1 VINHLNFMLLGTGNG
16 AVFAALAVA
25 LVMVYRSSG
34 VLNFATG
41 ALALHAAYTY
51 AFLRQGELLIPIP
64 PLPST
69 VDVGGDW
76 GLWPAMMFTVA
87 LEALVGV
94 VLYLVVF
101 RPLRSRAPVT
111 KAVASLGVVA
121 LFTGM
126 IAEQAGTGQVI
137 VKPIFPRKNFEIG
150 SLRFVGDRVFLAV
163 TILAIA
169 FIFAALSRY
178 TRFGLATRASAESE
192 VGALVSGLSP
202 ERIAMINWALS
213 AAVAGLAGILIAP
226 LTPLLPATYTL
237 FVVPAL
243 AAAVLGN
250 FSALL
255 PAAFGGLAIGVLQS
269 WSVYLT
275 NTYKW
280 LPDSGLSEFV
290 PLAIVLVF
298 LLVRGRPLPD
308 RGALVEQTLGRVP
321 RPHSIAKPAVIGGL
335 IGLAALLVF
344 HESYRGAII
353 TGFIFGIFALSFIV
367 ITGFVGQIS
376 LAQVS
381 LGGVA
386 AFLLS
391 HLTTDWGV
399 PFPIAP
405 LIAAAGAAI
414 VGVVVG
420 LPALRIRGLLVAVVT
435 LMLAVTLEAAWF
447 RNPTLS
453 GGAKGGRFV
462 KPPRMFGIDFRIGAG
477 RDFPRIEFGV
487 LCLVVFLGLAC
498 FVAWLRRS
506 RLGSAMLAV
515 RANERSAAAA
525 GISVVRVKL
534 IGFAISSYIAGIAGA
549 LLAYRQPRVTFQS
562 YSALENLNVFTT
574 AFIAGITTVVGAV
587 VMAVIAVGGIV
598 YTAFDRAIEFG
609 NWYEII
615 TGLGLVF
622 AVIFNPEGIAG
633 AMKRDLGKLYRKI
646 RGVQPA
652 PPVLLDLTD
661 VAVTDFEVAAPDGA
675 PVGANLSV
683 RDVSISYSGVIAVNS
698 ASFDV
703 PRGQIVGLIG
713 PNGAGKTTM
722 MDGICGF
729 VRTSGSIVLDRESLD
744 GLPPHRRA
752 QAGIG
757 RTFQALDLYDDLSV
771 YENVVVGQN
780 VGAVKGEVADQ
791 HLEQTLALLGLDA
804 LRDRLVGDLSQ
815 GHRQLASIARSLAG
829 SPKLLLL
836 DEPAAGL
843 DSAESQWLARRLR
856 RVRDSGVT
864 VLLVDHDMNLVL
876 NLCDLIHV
884 LDFGSVIASGSPQE
898 VRKDR
903 RVAEAYLGS
912 GHAPAAD
919 VLPVG
924 AIGEPV
930 PGHQVHGAER

>member
-1 VINHLNFMLLGTGNG
+1 MDHLNFMLLGTGNG
-16 AVFAALAVA
+16 AVYAALAVA

-51 AFLRQGELLIPIP
+51 AFLRHGELLVPIP

-69 VDVGGDW
+69 VDLGRE
-76 GLWPAMMFTVA
+76 LSFWPAMTISVV
-87 LEALVGV
+87 LEALIGV
-94 VLYLVVF
+94 VLYVLVF
-101 RPLRSRAPVT
+101 RPLRNRAPVT
-111 KAVASLGVVA
+111 KAVASLGLVA

-126 IAEQAGTGQVI
+126 IAEQAGNDQV
-137 VKPIFPRKNFEIG
+137 VVAPIFPKKNFEIG
-150 SLRFVGDRVFLAV
+150 GLRFVGDRVFLAL

-169 FIFAALSRY
+169 LAFAALFRF

-192 VGALVSGLSP
+192 VGALVTGLSP
-202 ERIAMINWALS
+202 ERIAIVNWALS
-213 AAVAGLAGILIAP
+213 AAVAGLAGILISP

-250 FSALL
+250 FSALI
-255 PAAFGGLAIGVLQS
+255 PAAFGGLVIGMLQG
-269 WSVYLT
+269 WTVYLT
-275 NTYKW
+275 THYKW
-280 LPDSGLSEFV
+280 LPDSGLSELV
-290 PLAIVLVF
+290 PLVIVLVV
-298 LLVRGRPLPD
+298 LVVRGRPLPD
-308 RGALVEQTLGRVP
+308 RGALLEQTLGHVP
-321 RPHSIAKPAVIGGL
+321 RPRSIARPAIVGAAV
-335 IGLAALLVF
+335 GLAALLLF
-344 HESYRGAII
+344 QDSYRGAII

-367 ITGFVGQIS
+367 ITGYVGQIS

-386 AFLLS
+386 AFMLS

-405 LIAAAGAAI
+405 LIAAAAASI
-414 VGVVVG
+414 VGVVIG

-435 LMLAVTLEAAWF
+435 LMLAVTLEAVWF
-447 RNPTLS
+447 RNPRLS
-453 GGAKGGRFV
+453 GGAAGGRFV
-462 KPPRMFGIDFRIGAG
+462 KAPKLFGIDFQIGSG
-477 RDFPRIEFGV
+477 RDFPRLEFGL
-487 LCLVVFLGLAC
+487 LCLVVFVAIAC

-515 RANERSAAAA
+515 RANERSAAAS

-534 IGFAISSYIAGIAGA
+534 IGFAISSYIAGIAGT
-549 LLAYRQPRVTFQS
+549 LLAYYQPRVTFQS

-574 AFIAGITTVVGAV
+574 AFIAGITSIAGAV
-587 VMAVIAVGGIV
+587 AMAVIALGGIV
-598 YTAFDRAIEFG
+598 YVAFDRAIDFG
-609 NWYEII
+609 HWYEII

-633 AMKRDLGKLYRKI
+633 AMKRDLGKLYRKL
-646 RGVQPA
+646 RGIVPDER
-652 PPVLLDLTD
+652 VVLDLADVDMTD
-661 VAVTDFEVAAPDGA
+661 FAVAPSDGAPIGAALGVHDVTISYGGVVAVTH
-675 PVGANLSV
+675 
-683 RDVSISYSGVIAVNS
+683 

-729 VRTSGSIVLDRESLD
+729 VRTSGSIEVDGRSLD

-757 RTFQALDLYDDLSV
+757 RTFQGLDLYDDLSV
-771 YENVVVGQN
+771 YENVVVGQH
-780 VGAVKGEVADQ
+780 VGTLESDAADQ
-791 HLEQTLALLGLDA
+791 HLEQTMALLGLDA
-804 LRDRLVGDLSQ
+804 LRDRLVRDLSQ
-815 GHRQLASIARSLAG
+815 GHRQLVSIARALAG
-829 SPKLLLL
+829 APKLLLL

-843 DSAESQWLARRLR
+843 DSAESLWLAKRLR
-856 RVRDSGVT
+856 KVRDSGVT

-884 LDFGSVIASGSPQE
+884 LDFGAVIASGSPQQ
-898 VRKDR
+898 VRNDQ
-903 RVAEAYLGS
+903 RVVTAYLGS
-912 GHAPAAD
+912 GKDAA
-919 VLPVG
+919 
-924 AIGEPV
+924 AQEPDAGV
-930 PGHQVHGAER
+930 AVHENMSATETQAVEQ